1 MRLGSTLGL
10 LIFLAAYLLAG
21 AMSAD
26 SSETDNLLQEV
37 EDDIRIWQIS
47 RASDSVNQA
56 LSIASSDE
64 EIYRANYLKALVEFN
79 KGNYESAGEY
89 AEKTVSLKEPQDTD
103 YINFIIAAS
112 KHVPDFKE
120 IRSENFLIR
129 YSNPKDIILAEY
141 AKDVLEKSRYE
152 IGLDLEI
159 YPEEPVIVEI
169 YPDMNSFT
177 LASTLPA
184 QNVEKTGVVG
194 ICKFNR
200 IMILSPR
207 LLPKGYTWADTLAHE
222 YVHYLLFLKSENTV
236 PVWLHEG
243 IAKYEEK
250 RWKEKQT
257 DVISPFYET
266 ILSEALENDELVPI
280 EKMHPSLAMLDSA
293 RQAQLA
299 FAQSGTMVDY
309 LEDNWGQ
316 DALTSLID
324 SLRETD
330 DYKLAIEKV
339 AALEFSEF
347 YDSWEND
354 LRSKGLEERIPD
366 VKVKGARIKNTEKE
380 SSDGSEDLVDI
391 ENFRAKDYTR
401 LGDLLKQ
408 RGRLNPASYEYEKAL
423 ALDPYSPI
431 ISSRLASTLNAMG
444 ESNKARE
451 ILHPVLD
458 LYPNHLDIH
467 MILGRIYLDEGNYN
481 MAQQE
486 YMSAAYINPYNPEVH
501 ASLII
506 LYDKLK
512 EPELKSRE
520 EKFLKI
526 LLGEETDNGEQSE

>member
-1 MRLGSTLGL
+1 
-10 LIFLAAYLLAG
+10 
-21 AMSAD
+21 
-26 SSETDNLLQEV
+26 
-37 EDDIRIWQIS
+37 
-47 RASDSVNQA
+47 
-56 LSIASSDE
+56 
-64 EIYRANYLKALVEFN
+64 
-79 KGNYESAGEY
+79 
-89 AEKTVSLKEPQDTD
+89 
-103 YINFIIAAS
+103 
-112 KHVPDFKE
+112 
-120 IRSENFLIR
+120 
-129 YSNPKDIILAEY
+129 
-141 AKDVLEKSRYE
+141 
-152 IGLDLEI
+152 
-159 YPEEPVIVEI
+159 
-169 YPDMNSFT
+169 
-177 LASTLPA
+177 
-184 QNVEKTGVVG
+184 
-194 ICKFNR
+194 
-200 IMILSPR
+200 
-207 LLPKGYTWADTLAHE
+207 
-222 YVHYLLFLKSENTV
+222 
-236 PVWLHEG
+236 
-243 IAKYEEK
+243 
-250 RWKEKQT
+250 
-257 DVISPFYET
+257 
-266 ILSEALENDELVPI
+266 
-280 EKMHPSLAMLDSA
+280 MLDSA